1 MSPVRGLVNTEQLS
15 REIAK
20 NEQSTRHSVPA
31 VRGSAQRS
39 QFQDRLF
46 TLALLLAIF
55 LFPLIGGIRG
65 APVYIGWFAV
75 PLIAAWQQRSGAAF
89 GLKLPPTFFSF
100 AGVVLASAILGVAC
114 AALLLKLNSKIPVV
128 QFVYMLPYLHK
139 SVVGNSFVLFLAMI
153 PIAHTAHELFFRG
166 YLQSELSRRLTP
178 WAGLGLA
185 ALLFAW
191 THVLIFS
198 SEECLQIL
206 QAVNP
211 MLPGLHL
218 SESELL
224 RTVLGFACLESLIAG
239 TLLMAT
245 RTVLSGII
253 FRASN
258 LMMITVILHRR
269 LG

>member
-1 MSPVRGLVNTEQLS
+1 MK
-15 REIAK
+15 EIAR
-20 NEQSTRHSVPA
+20 NEQSTRHSVLA
-31 VRGSAQRS
+31 GQVNAQRS
-39 QFQDRLF
+39 QFQDKLF

-65 APVYIGWFAV
+65 VAIYAGWFAF
-75 PLIAAWQQRSGAAF
+75 PLIAAWQQRSGSAF
-89 GLKLPPTFFSF
+89 GLNWPPGFLRF
-100 AGVVLASAILGVAC
+100 AGIALTSAILGVTC
-114 AALLLKLNSKIPVV
+114 AALLLKFNTRVPVV

-139 SVVGNSFVLFLAMI
+139 SVVGNSFVFFLALI
-153 PIAHTAHELFFRG
+153 PVAHTAHELFFRG

-185 ALLFAW
+185 TLLFAW

-198 SEECLQIL
+198 SDECRHIL
-206 QAVNP
+206 QAIDP
-211 MLPGLHL
+211 TLPGLHV

-224 RTVLGFACLESLIAG
+224 RSVLGFAGLESVIAG
-239 TLLMAT
+239 ALLMAT
-245 RTVLSGII
+245 RTVVSGII

-258 LMMITVILHRR
+258 LIMIALILHHR